1 MDRRSAM
8 GQITA
13 GAALIASMPQLA
25 SADGAVSAQT
35 IFRARG
41 IYGSRVAALAD
52 AVKKGDF
59 AAVAAEKNAFILFNS
74 GAYPG
79 AKNKALAKKAVEQTN
94 DVFKAIRA
102 QDKKALSTAYAA
114 YISTN
119 EIAPMPIV
127 DVKDGQGFG
136 GDSDYRARTNAGAV
150 YVR

>member
-35 IFRARG
+35 IFRTLG

-52 AVKKGDF
+52 AVKNGDF

-136 GDSDYRARTNAGAV
+136 GDSDYRARTNAG
-150 YVR
+150 